1 VVEPLDA
8 TAVGDYSDEVAQ
20 ITSTAVDDVWSAG
33 YVGLYRTGGS
43 ALQQFDDVK
52 VGYDND
58 ADGDIADAGDDMPPL
73 TRRVLRSKTAR
84 RGEPGLRPSRRV
96 RGQVLDDFSSSIMSL
111 TYDDNGN
118 LTDDGVLRYVYDGWN
133 RLVKAQRYADG
144 DTTTIGEYRYLPD
157 NRRASKVVS
166 HAGVEAVAGDGGNAT
181 VHYYY
186 SSRWQ
191 ILEAR
196 NGSNQAT
203 RQWVWGT
210 QYVDEPLLMDVNGE
224 AGTNNTCDPD
234 VTDATS
240 IKDRRYY
247 CQQDRNWNVVALFEA
262 DDTQGTAGRCVE
274 RYAYTPYG
282 EFLVLKGEGGSGN
295 LGNGLVTS
303 TVGNPFTHQGLS
315 FDQEKG
321 SYQNRHREYATGV
334 QRFAQRDPDAAG
346 PAQVKTDTP
355 WMLGQAVCERGRGC
369 RYKTIWTGRI
379 FTVRAGRGYQ
389 DGIGLYQYARSSPT
403 ARTDPTGLS
412 TKCGTR
418 WCLCSGTGG
427 NPVNVYGNS
436 ARAKALLELKFGRC
450 AQGCVTLLNWFTTGA
465 EIYCTGSCE
474 DIKDWEGAPGV
485 PILDH
490 ECCHACDYFDGGV
503 CKYLDGAIHDNCN
516 SRPVGGFETW

>member
-1 VVEPLDA
+1 V
-8 TAVGDYSDEVAQ
+8 
-20 ITSTAVDDVWSAG
+20 
-33 YVGLYRTGGS
+33 
-43 ALQQFDDVK
+43 LQQFDDVK

-58 ADGDIADAGDDMPPL
+58 ADGDIADAGDDI
-73 TRRVLRSKTAR
+73 
-84 RGEPGLRPSRRV
+84 
-96 RGQVLDDFSSSIMSL
+96 QVLDSFDSSVMSL

-224 AGTNNTCDPD
+224 PGTNNTCDPD

-240 IKDRRYY
+240 VKDRRYY
-247 CQQDRNWNVVALFEA
+247 CQQDRNWNVVALLEA

-282 EFLVLKGEGGSGN
+282 EFIVLEGEGGSGN
-295 LGNGLVTS
+295 LGNALVAS
-303 TVGNPFTHQGLS
+303 TVGNPLAHQGLPM
-315 FDQEKG
+315 DQEKA
-321 SYQNRHREYATGV
+321 SYHDGAAERSSE
-334 QRFAQRDPDAAG
+334 RFLQRDGLASATRAAFSPRSGRIAFPGGLSYLTGIEDPQAEPGGHPWDSDCELRRGPAPPGFHWEGFYPTCRLVPNSSTPFDCFTRYGPLPPGQHYEVRDGRCVVVDTPSPPPDWQPVPFIQHVWGHCCGNDADHDCSGDRQPRPPVEGWGDPTQPDCVDAACKTHDQCISSTVG
-346 PAQVKTDTP
+346 HTAGSPEEYIQSGQVACDCQFVSNMNACDAQGHP
-355 WMLGQAVCERGRGC
+355 MAYGFREAFC
-369 RYKTIWTGRI
+369 RYIIMMG
-379 FTVRAGRGYQ
+379 
-389 DGIGLYQYARSSPT
+389 
-403 ARTDPTGLS
+403 
-412 TKCGTR
+412 GT
-418 WCLCSGTGG
+418 CAACPPHVQEMMGG
-427 NPVNVYGNS
+427 
-436 ARAKALLELKFGRC
+436 
-450 AQGCVTLLNWFTTGA
+450 
-465 EIYCTGSCE
+465 
-474 DIKDWEGAPGV
+474 
-485 PILDH
+485 
-490 ECCHACDYFDGGV
+490 GGV
-503 CKYLDGAIHDNCN
+503 DN
-516 SRPVGGFETW
+516 